1 MKEVFAMSVTDYNAR
16 LYEKMKTEQDKYRAG
31 YCIRSRPKFSIIPTN
46 ISSVTMMAMFTQM
59 D

>member
-1 MKEVFAMSVTDYNAR
+1 MSVTDYNAR

-46 ISSVTMMAMFTQM
+46 ATKRNNERCLTT
-59 D
+59 